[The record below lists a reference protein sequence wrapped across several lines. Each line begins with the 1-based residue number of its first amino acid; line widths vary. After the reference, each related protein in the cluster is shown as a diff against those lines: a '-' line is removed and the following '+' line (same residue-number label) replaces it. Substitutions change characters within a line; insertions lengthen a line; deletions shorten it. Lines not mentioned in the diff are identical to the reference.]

1 MILVY
6 WTYKVLL
13 KRCFDVDIPNLQSII
28 SSGSSFYNPRS
39 IILKSILMES
49 IFILDI
55 ANDVIAENFE
65 FRLDNSFRKVTTKS
79 IYSNFYGWVIK
90 VGIPKALEDYINSIP
105 GAGL

>member
-39 IILKSILMES
+39 IILKN
-49 IFILDI
+49 I

-79 IYSNFYGWVIK
+79 IYK
-90 VGIPKALEDYINSIP
+90 IPKALEDYINSIP